1 MELTLA
7 SFHSPSATGELLLG
21 QVELFHLFLAI
32 WQLGLWQT
40 YKAFVLAQF
49 SVGAKMQN
57 G

>member
-7 SFHSPSATGELLLG
+7 SFHSHSATGELLLG
-21 QVELFHLFLAI
+21 QGELFHLFLAI

-40 YKAFVLAQF
+40 YTAFVLAQF